1 MAILEEGD
9 KGAAVTE
16 LQSALKQKGFS
27 PGSVDGVF
35 GPGTEAAVLAF
46 QKSNG
51 LDADGRV
58 GSDTASALGLTGGQ
72 GAGAPAPNDPPA
84 GEPMPSVPVGIVAK
98 MFPAT
103 PLDNIKVNLPFVL
116 TALERS
122 ALTSKPLILVA
133 LGTIRAETESFEPI
147 SEGRSRFNTSPGG
160 APFDLYDHR
169 KDLGNRGPTDGADYR
184 GRGYVQLTG
193 RSNYLEFG
201 PRIGVP
207 NLADQPSL
215 ANDPGIA
222 GQLLASFLLRHR
234 TGIEQA
240 LANDDLTAV
249 RRLVN
254 GGSNGLDRFVDAF
267 RIGARLL

>member
-1 MAILEEGD
+1 MAVLEEGD
-9 KGAAVTE
+9 KGAAVTA

-27 PGSVDGVF
+27 PGAVDGDF

-51 LDADGRV
+51 LTANGIV
-58 GSDTASALGLTGGQ
+58 GPETASALELTGGD
-72 GAGAPAPNDPPA
+72 GAAPPDDPPA
-84 GEPMPSVPVGIVAK
+84 GAPMPAVPVSIVAK

-122 ALTSKPLILVA
+122 ALTSKPMILVA
-133 LGTIRAETESFEPI
+133 VGTIRAETESFEPI

-193 RSNYLEFG
+193 RANYLEFG
-201 PRIGVP
+201 PRIGVS
-207 NLADQPSL
+207 NLADQPHL

-222 GQLLASFLLRHR
+222 GQLLASFLLKHR

-240 LANDDLTAV
+240 LANNDLTTV

-267 RIGARLL
+267 KIGARLL